1 MTKKR
6 NIQSL
11 KSSQGGRKKREL
23 YYDEDPLGVD
33 ESGTPEVLE
42 PVYQSAPLDY
52 EELMEAM
59 SEAYPYYV
67 PGPDG
72 NHIEEKRFLGEF
84 AGGGVVVAVTL

>member
-1 MTKKR
+1 M
-6 NIQSL
+6 
-11 KSSQGGRKKREL
+11 
-23 YYDEDPLGVD
+23 D

-84 AGGGVVVAVTL
+84 AGGGGVVAVTP